1 VGVPLSSSFRR
12 RPESTFSAAD
22 APEGTWIPDQVRN
35 DGEWEQAI
43 AAFGSAQAAVA
54 AVERAT
60 AGRSVEE
67 EEAWLPRYDAA
78 CEAMAAALA
87 RAIAAPAPDLAALAV
102 KLELVFA
109 HEMEPGALDQISI
122 DLILSDAWRL
132 ASA

>member
-1 VGVPLSSSFRR
+1 MERETKGAL
-12 RPESTFSAAD
+12 AA
-22 APEGTWIPDQVRN
+22 
-35 DGEWEQAI
+35 
-43 AAFGSAQAAVA
+43 
-54 AVERAT
+54 
-60 AGRSVEE
+60 E

-78 CEAMAAALA
+78 CAAMAAALA

-109 HEMEPGALDQISI
+109 HEVEPGALDQISI